1 MEKIDPNIFTEAKNA
16 SEMAGGGCGT
26 CQRNGMPFFLVRQSV
41 INPNAYHEI
50 DWSKN
55 VPKLADRRPSKA
67 LTKHTYALRMLRK
80 GYVYVLMEQN
90 GNRKLLGYEVTSKG
104 ALRHRSIYHMKKY
117 EIEDLAE
124 KCTKMN
130 HNVPAIFANIDVLN
144 ATVWIAYSRRAWSK
158 DIEDYYRSPDADLRR
173 FTKVTINDKTRNDP
187 TALTDGRSFAFNDL
201 LDKNKAPYLPEFFFE
216 KKDFNVRFPSAHEFY
231 DYSHKDNLKAIADIA
246 KKFENQYQCKIGC
259 IVLEDTFGIA
269 EELNAQRLRDFDP
282 INNALLEH
290 EREIEKKL
298 TDAYNEKIA
307 DFTPSDSWL
316 NSSNEL
322 PQLFSYA
329 KDYFQSLINP
339 NIDDNQ
345 SNTAPLLTIPL
356 KPNTNTR
363 KYYHE
368 YFSTNRAYKRRIVSC
383 IDAYK
388 KGLKNYFANQIEQ
401 ENEKDG
407 KYNETQY
414 KDVYEPATNM
424 SNIRDYK
431 LYDYSLRIEK
441 LKSEG
446 WKEVALTDEEKT
458 VLLKQKNQSQI
469 PYNNYVSVHRFSLTK
484 EGAVQSKFDKEWA
497 KLSARLD
504 KGKLD
509 AFRQEE
515 KKLFD
520 EIVED
525 IRKISIDYLVY
536 VTWLFGYKDKKI
548 EENKNSEENKNTE
561 ENKNSEENKNTE
573 ENKNSEENKN
583 TEENKNSEENK
594 NTEDKNSEYVIKLA
608 DYNEVEFWKR
618 EQENDYSKDHLG
630 YFEDVIAILQG
641 NLQIAKLPEQ
651 FGLWNSLLRDEN
663 SIYFH
668 LLKGQ
673 DNNLYEL
680 LLKQRT
686 DEMQQNQDAANHK
699 TDVTILNELVGKI
712 NDILNLPIDAKN
724 TTLFVDKMEVL
735 TSWMAASVANPPK
748 NAKLINDILI
758 KDHGTELLKMF
769 SGIEHRRIS
778 FPVKIKNLPK
788 VYEILMEHSD
798 VSSVSIDKNSK
809 LYKLSRVSDTDKR
822 WQFESQLTKKQLE
835 KTVQME
841 FMVLAD
847 DIASMNNIIDE
858 LKKGGNLKETT
869 LAKAKKVLGAEIK
882 HAHQF
887 SGELTL
893 ADLEIA
899 MVQAKRRIKFDATKG
914 ILMNGIMIFL
924 HGILYS
930 QNRQEFEA
938 QCREMRQ
945 EVRDEILND
954 MIKTSVV
961 LSLMSAEIMAH
972 TIKLVGS
979 ALPKTNIFTTMIPGG
994 EKFIKVTGG
1003 TLALITILD
1012 GVMDIY
1018 KGIQYITNGDNIDG
1032 GLVALGGGG
1041 ALISGGIG
1049 LYGVIFSLTLSVA
1062 LLAIAFAVIG
1072 AILVYIGSEAD
1083 RWSPMEVWFN
1093 RCYFGNHKHPEK
1105 GEPYPLTAVGTSA
1118 ALNDYFTY
1126 LSGVYLALNY
1136 QSYDMEFFL
1145 DDIRNDSDENA
1156 ALIYAGGLHVHIKL
1170 PNFDVQSRYTCMV
1183 YLTDSEGQSAKV
1195 QIVKGKDDE
1204 NLNVMVSPN
1213 QCNHD
1218 LVRWV
1223 KSKAYPIGSN
1233 INATV
1238 AIDQKVAELRVKA
1251 KKVIGI
1257 LHYWQGKDAKSPLR
1271 IEHIIN

>member
-1 MEKIDPNIFTEAKNA
+1 MEKIDPNIFAEAKNTSA
-16 SEMAGGGCGT
+16 MAGGGCGT

-41 INPNAYHEI
+41 INPNAYHGI
-50 DWSKN
+50 DWSEN
-55 VPKLADRRPSKA
+55 VPKLADRRPNVA
-67 LTKHTYALRMLRK
+67 LTKHKYALRMLRK

-90 GNRKLLGYEVTSKG
+90 GIRKLLGYEVTSKG

-124 KCTKMN
+124 KCTEQN
-130 HNVPAIFANIDVLN
+130 HNIPAIFANIDVLN

-158 DIEDYYRSPDADLRR
+158 EIEDYYRSPDADLRR

-201 LDKNKAPYLPEFFFE
+201 LDENKAPYLPEFFFE

-231 DYSHKDNLKAIADIA
+231 DYSHKDNLKAIADIVA
-246 KKFENQYQCKIGC
+246 KFEDQYQCKIGC

-282 INNALLEH
+282 INNAILEH

-316 NSSNEL
+316 NSSNEV
-322 PQLFSYA
+322 PELFPYA

-345 SNTAPLLTIPL
+345 SDTAQSQAITIPL
-356 KPNTNTR
+356 RPNTNTS
-363 KYYHE
+363 KYYHK
-368 YFSTNRAYKRRIVSC
+368 YFSTERGYKRRIVSC

-388 KGLKNYFANQIEQ
+388 KGLKNYCNDVIDKDYEGADTQPKYYDAYEPGSNYKGAKNSYYNTIKTLQ
-401 ENEKDG
+401 ENG
-407 KYNETQY
+407 Y
-414 KDVYEPATNM
+414 
-424 SNIRDYK
+424 
-431 LYDYSLRIEK
+431 
-441 LKSEG
+441 
-446 WKEVALTDEEKT
+446 KEVALSEAEKKE
-458 VLLKQKNQSQI
+458 L
-469 PYNNYVSVHRFSLTK
+469 LTK
-484 EGAVQSKFDKEWA
+484 HKSAIPAVDVRRFHWTLDNAAESKFKKEWA
-497 KLSARLD
+497 KLDARLN

-509 AFRQEE
+509 AFRQED
-515 KKLFD
+515 KNLFD
-520 EIVED
+520 EIVKD

-536 VTWLFGYKDKKI
+536 VTWLFGSKDKP
-548 EENKNSEENKNTE
+548 SQYAPAGLT
-561 ENKNSEENKNTE
+561 
-573 ENKNSEENKN
+573 
-583 TEENKNSEENK
+583 
-594 NTEDKNSEYVIKLA
+594 
-608 DYNEVEFWKR
+608 DYNQVEFWKR

-630 YFEDVIAILQG
+630 YFEDITTILQG
-641 NLQIAKLPEQ
+641 NIAMAKLPEQ
-651 FGLWNSLLRDEN
+651 FGLWDSLLRDEN
-663 SIYFH
+663 SIYFY

-673 DNNLYEL
+673 DNNLYEW
-680 LLKQRT
+680 LLKQRI
-686 DEMQQNQDAANHK
+686 DEMEQNQDAANHK
-699 TDVTILNELVGKI
+699 TNVTILNELVGKI
-712 NDILNLPIDAKN
+712 NDILNLPIDAKD

-735 TSWMAASVANPPK
+735 MNWMAAGVANPPK
-748 NAKLINDILI
+748 NPKLINGVLM
-758 KDHGTELLKMF
+758 KDHGTEMLKIF

-778 FPVKIKNLPK
+778 LPVKIKNLPK

-798 VSSVSIDKNSK
+798 VSTVSIDKSSK
-809 LYKLSRVSDTDKR
+809 LYKLSRVSDADKR
-822 WQFESQLTKKQLE
+822 WQFESQLTKSQLE

-847 DIASMNNIIDE
+847 DIASMNNMIDE

-869 LAKAKKVLGAEIK
+869 LAKAKKVLGAKIK

-893 ADLEIA
+893 DELEKAIEQ
-899 MVQAKRRIKFDATKG
+899 VAKRRIKLDATKG
-914 ILMNGIMIFL
+914 IFMNGIMIFL
-924 HGILYS
+924 QGILYS

-945 EVRDEILND
+945 EVKEEILND
-954 MIKTSVV
+954 MAKTCVIM
-961 LSLMSAEIMAH
+961 SLMSAEVMAH

-979 ALPKTNIFTTMIPGG
+979 ALPKTNIFTTMIPGC

-1003 TLALITILD
+1003 ALALITILD

-1032 GLVALGGGG
+1032 GLVALGGVFS
-1041 ALISGGIG
+1041 LISGGIG
-1049 LYGVIFSLTLSVA
+1049 LYGAIFSLALSVA
-1062 LLAIAFAVIG
+1062 LLAIAIAVIG
-1072 AILVYIGSEAD
+1072 VILVYIGSAAD
-1083 RWSPMEVWFN
+1083 RWSPMEIWFN
-1093 RCYFGNHKHPEK
+1093 RCYFGKHDHPEK

-1118 ALNDYFTY
+1118 ALNDYFAY

-1170 PNFDVQSRYTCMV
+1170 PNFEAQSRYTCMV

-1195 QIVKGKDDE
+1195 KIEKGKNDT
-1204 NLNVMVSPN
+1204 NLHVTVSPN
-1213 QCNHD
+1213 QCNYD

-1223 KSKAYPIGSN
+1223 ASKDYPIESN
-1233 INATV
+1233 INDTV
-1238 AIDQKVAELRVKA
+1238 TIDQKVAELRVKA

>member
-1 MEKIDPNIFTEAKNA
+1 VWYLSTKRHAI
-16 SEMAGGGCGT
+16 
-26 CQRNGMPFFLVRQSV
+26 FLVRQSV
-41 INPNAYHEI
+41 INPNAYHGI
-50 DWSKN
+50 DWSEN
-55 VPKLADRRPSKA
+55 VPKLADRRPNVA

-80 GYVYVLMEQN
+80 GYVYVLMEQD

-124 KCTKMN
+124 KCTEMN

-201 LDKNKAPYLPEFFFE
+201 LDENKAPYLPEFFFE

-246 KKFENQYQCKIGC
+246 AKFEDQYQCKIGC

-282 INNALLEH
+282 INNAILEH

-316 NSSNEL
+316 NSSNEV
-322 PQLFSYA
+322 PELFPYA

-345 SNTAPLLTIPL
+345 SNTAQSPSLTILL

-414 KDVYEPATNM
+414 KDVYEPHWRQGRYEQQEMA
-424 SNIRDYK
+424 DYIN
-431 LYDYSLRIEK
+431 SINK

-469 PYNNYVSVHRFSLTK
+469 PYNNYVDVHRFSLTK

-497 KLSARLD
+497 KLDARLD

-509 AFRQEE
+509 AFRQED
-515 KKLFD
+515 KSLFD
-520 EIVED
+520 EIVKD

-536 VTWLFGYKDKKI
+536 VTWLFGSKDKP
-548 EENKNSEENKNTE
+548 SQYAPAGLT
-561 ENKNSEENKNTE
+561 
-573 ENKNSEENKN
+573 
-583 TEENKNSEENK
+583 
-594 NTEDKNSEYVIKLA
+594 
-608 DYNEVEFWKR
+608 DYNQVEFWKR

-630 YFEDVIAILQG
+630 YFEDITTILQG
-641 NLQIAKLPEQ
+641 NITMAKLPEQ
-651 FGLWNSLLRDEN
+651 FGLWDSLLRDEN

-673 DNNLYEL
+673 DNNLYEW

-699 TDVTILNELVGKI
+699 KNVTILNELVGKI
-712 NDILNLPIDAKN
+712 NDILNLPIDAKD

-735 TSWMAASVANPPK
+735 MSWMAAGIANPPK
-748 NAKLINDILI
+748 NAKLINDILM
-758 KDHGTELLKMF
+758 KDHGTELLKIF

-778 FPVKIKNLPK
+778 LPVKIKNLPK
-788 VYEILMEHSD
+788 VYEILMDHSD
-798 VSSVSIDKNSK
+798 VSTVSIDKSSK
-809 LYKLSRVSDTDKR
+809 LYKLSRVSDADKR

-841 FMVLAD
+841 FMVVAD
-847 DIASMNNIIDE
+847 DIASMNNMIDE
-858 LKKGGNLKETT
+858 LKKGGNLKEPT

-893 ADLEIA
+893 DKLEIA
-899 MVQAKRRIKFDATKG
+899 IEKINNRRIAFDASKG
-914 ILMNGIMIFL
+914 IFMNGIMIFL
-924 HGILYS
+924 QGHLFS
-930 QNRQEFEA
+930 QNRQELEA

-945 EVRDEILND
+945 DVKEEILND
-954 MIKTSVV
+954 MAKTGVIM
-961 LSLMSAEIMAH
+961 SLMSAEVMAN
-972 TIKLVGS
+972 TIKLIGS
-979 ALPKTNIFTTMIPGG
+979 ALPKTNIFTTMIPGCD
-994 EKFIKVTGG
+994 KFIKVTGG

-1018 KGIQYITNGDNIDG
+1018 KGINYGINGDSSD
-1032 GLVALGGGG
+1032 AW
-1041 ALISGGIG
+1041 LIGIG
-1049 LYGVIFSLTLSVA
+1049 GFLSVFSVLLTVVASSIAFA
-1062 LLAIAFAVIG
+1062 LLAIALAVIG

-1083 RWSPMEVWFN
+1083 RWSPLQIWFN

-1105 GEPYPLTAVGTSA
+1105 GQPYPLTAVGTSA
-1118 ALNDYFTY
+1118 ALNDYFAY

-1170 PNFDVQSRYTCMV
+1170 PNFDAHSRYVCMV
-1183 YLTDSEGQSAKV
+1183 YLTDSEEQSAKV
-1195 QIVKGKDDE
+1195 QIVKGKDDK
-1204 NLNVMVSPN
+1204 NLNVTVSPN
-1213 QCNHD
+1213 QCNYD

-1223 KSKAYPIGSN
+1223 ASKDYPIESN
-1233 INATV
+1233 INNTV
-1238 AIDQKVAELRVKA
+1238 TIDQKVAELRVKA

>member
-1 MEKIDPNIFTEAKNA
+1 MEKIDPNIFTEAKNTSA
-16 SEMAGGGCGT
+16 MADGGCGT

-41 INPNAYHEI
+41 INPNAYHGI
-50 DWSKN
+50 DWSEN
-55 VPKLADRRPSKA
+55 VPKLADRRPNVA
-67 LTKHTYALRMLRK
+67 LTKHKYALRMLRK

-90 GNRKLLGYEVTSKG
+90 GIRKLLGYEVTSKG

-124 KCTKMN
+124 KCTEKN
-130 HNVPAIFANIDVLN
+130 HNIPAIFANIDVLN

-173 FTKVTINDKTRNDP
+173 FTQVTINDKTRNNP
-187 TALTDGRSFAFNDL
+187 TDLTDGRSFAFNDL
-201 LDKNKAPYLPEFFFE
+201 LDKNKAPYLPEFFFD

-231 DYSHKDNLKAIADIA
+231 DYSDKDNLNAIANIA
-246 KKFENQYQCKIGC
+246 AKFEKQYQCTIGC

-269 EELNAQRLRDFDP
+269 EELNAQRFRNFDP
-282 INNALLEH
+282 INNAFLEH

-307 DFTPSDSWL
+307 DYTPSDNWL
-316 NSSNEL
+316 NASDEL
-322 PQLFSYA
+322 PQLFPYA

-345 SNTAPLLTIPL
+345 SDTAQSQAITVPLR
-356 KPNTNTR
+356 PNTDTS
-363 KYYHE
+363 KYYHK
-368 YFSTNRAYKRRIVSC
+368 YFSTERGYKRRIVSC

-388 KGLKNYFANQIEQ
+388 KGLKNYCNEVIDKDYEGADTQPKYYDAYEPGSNYKGAKNSYYNTIKTLQ
-401 ENEKDG
+401 ENG
-407 KYNETQY
+407 Y
-414 KDVYEPATNM
+414 
-424 SNIRDYK
+424 
-431 LYDYSLRIEK
+431 
-441 LKSEG
+441 
-446 WKEVALTDEEKT
+446 KEVALSEAEKKE
-458 VLLKQKNQSQI
+458 L
-469 PYNNYVSVHRFSLTK
+469 LTK
-484 EGAVQSKFDKEWA
+484 HKSAIPAVDVRRFHWTLDNAAESKFKKEWA
-497 KLSARLD
+497 KLDARLD
-504 KGKLD
+504 KGKLG

-515 KKLFD
+515 KQLFD
-520 EIVED
+520 EIVKD

-536 VTWLFGYKDKKI
+536 VTWLFGSKDKPSKYAPAGLT
-548 EENKNSEENKNTE
+548 N
-561 ENKNSEENKNTE
+561 
-573 ENKNSEENKN
+573 
-583 TEENKNSEENK
+583 
-594 NTEDKNSEYVIKLA
+594 
-608 DYNEVEFWKR
+608 YNQVEFWKR

-630 YFEDVIAILQG
+630 YFEDITTILQG
-641 NLQIAKLPEQ
+641 NITMAKLPEQ
-651 FGLWNSLLRDEN
+651 FGLWDSLLRDEN

-673 DNNLYEL
+673 DNNLYEW

-686 DEMQQNQDAANHK
+686 DEMEQNQDAANHK
-699 TDVTILNELVGKI
+699 TNVTILNELVGKI

-735 TSWMAASVANPPK
+735 MNWMAAGAANPPK
-748 NAKLINDILI
+748 NAKLINDVLM

-769 SGIEHRRIS
+769 SGIENRRIS
-778 FPVKIKNLPK
+778 LPVKIKNLPK
-788 VYEILMEHSD
+788 VYEILMDHSD
-798 VSSVSIDKNSK
+798 VSTVSIDKNSK
-809 LYKLSRVSDTDKR
+809 LYKLSRVSDADKR

-841 FMVLAD
+841 FMVVAD
-847 DIASMNNIIDE
+847 DIASMNNMIDE

-869 LAKAKKVLGAEIK
+869 LAKAKKVLDAEIK

-899 MVQAKRRIKFDATKG
+899 MVQAKRRIKFDASKG

-924 HGILYS
+924 QGHLFS
-930 QNRQEFEA
+930 QNRQALEA
-938 QCREMRQ
+938 AGRDMRQ
-945 EVRDEILND
+945 DVKEEILND
-954 MIKTSVV
+954 MAKTGVIM
-961 LSLMSAEIMAH
+961 SLMSAEVMAH

-979 ALPKTNIFTTMIPGG
+979 VLPKTNIFTTMIPGC

-1003 TLALITILD
+1003 TLALITILN

-1018 KGIQYITNGDNIDG
+1018 KGYCYAKNGDSDDG
-1032 GLVALGGGG
+1032 ELIIWGGI
-1041 ALISGGIG
+1041 LSSLSGGIT
-1049 LYGVIFSLTLSVA
+1049 LYGAIFSLTLSVA
-1062 LLAIAFAVIG
+1062 ILAIAIAIIG
-1072 AILVYIGSEAD
+1072 VILVYIGSEAD
-1083 RWSPMEVWFN
+1083 RWSPLQIWFN
-1093 RCYFGNHKHPEK
+1093 RCYFGKHEHQEK
-1105 GEPYPLTAVGTSA
+1105 GGPYPLTAVGTSA
-1118 ALNDYFTY
+1118 ALNDYFAY

-1136 QSYDMEFFL
+1136 QPYDMEFFL

-1170 PNFDVQSRYTCMV
+1170 PNFDAHSRYTCMV
-1183 YLTDSEGQSAKV
+1183 YLTDSEEQSAKV
-1195 QIVKGKDDE
+1195 QIVKGKDDK
-1204 NLNVMVSPN
+1204 NLNVTVSPN
-1213 QCNHD
+1213 QCNYD

-1223 KSKAYPIGSN
+1223 ASKDYPIESN
-1233 INATV
+1233 INDTV
-1238 AIDQKVAELRVKA
+1238 VIDQKVAELRVKA